1 MLNVLARDGAGRAGT
16 AQLGPRKLEIP
27 NLLWVDEE
35 LSGAEAGWTPLVARR
50 ENPDAV
56 LLVQTSFRN
65 AAPTPREGQL
75 LLERR
80 LAATPAMRQGRS
92 PLRSLAGQLA
102 VMEGAAALF
111 RNPRRFA
118 VAVAGARSESG
129 YGHLLYAPGLGEPA
143 HLAILAYAGIDLVD
157 AVPLSLAAAR
167 GRYLTAHGSF
177 AAASIANPECA
188 CPACGLASPAAFG
201 EAALRRHNQYA
212 ARQEI
217 GAVQNAIRNGRL
229 RELVEA
235 RVRSHPELT
244 ALLRRLDTQYDYF
257 EERVPIT
264 RREPLHATTKESL
277 QRPDV
282 LRFRRRVAER
292 YQPRSEA
299 PAVLLLPC
307 SHRKP
312 YSKSRTHRAFSDA
325 IWEAG
330 AATLVHEVIV
340 TSPLGIVPREL
351 ELTYPAAHYDV
362 PVTGEWDEE
371 EGRMIRDLLRGLLAK
386 KPGVQVISHLPKH
399 THDLIA
405 DLLPAG
411 TTVTCQGEDATKGP
425 EIARLGLALRDLRK
439 SHRARN
445 FGHVMR
451 ERLHGL
457 ATYQFG
463 SEASARLFEG
473 ATVDGKWPTGK
484 VMAGREQLA
493 MLPTE
498 RGLLSLTIAGAR
510 RVASTGSYV
519 VEIEDF
525 PITGS
530 IFAVGVKGADPQI
543 RVGDEVIVAHDGDV
557 RAVGVAAMTG
567 PEMKGL
573 KRGEAVRV
581 RHHV

>member
-1 MLNVLARDGAGRAGT
+1 MLSVHARDGAGRSGVAD
-16 AQLGPRKLEIP
+16 LGGRKLEFP

-35 LSGAEAGWTPLVARR
+35 LGSAEASWAPTISRK
-50 ENPDAV
+50 ENPGA
-56 LLVQTSFRN
+56 LILIQTSLRQKPP
-65 AAPTPREGQL
+65 APQGGQL

-80 LAATPAMRQGRS
+80 LGAMPAMNQGRS
-92 PLRSLAGQLA
+92 PLRSLAGQVA

-118 VAVAGARSESG
+118 AAIAHARREAG
-129 YGHLLYAPGLGEPA
+129 YGQLLYAPGLGDPA
-143 HLAILAYAGIDLVD
+143 HLAVLAYAGIDLADSVG
-157 AVPLSLAAAR
+157 LSLAAVQ
-167 GRYLTAHGSF
+167 GRFLTEHGSF
-177 AAASIANPECA
+177 PAASLASAQCM
-188 CPACGLASPAAFG
+188 CPACGFQAPATFD
-201 EAALRRHNQYA
+201 EATLRRHNQHA
-212 ARQEI
+212 ARQELGVI
-217 GAVQNAIRNGRL
+217 QNAIRHGRL

-244 ALLRRLDTQYDYF
+244 ALLRRLDAQYEHF

-264 RREPLHATTKESL
+264 RREPLYATTKESL
-277 QRPDV
+277 SRPDV

-292 YQPRSEA
+292 YQPKSEA
-299 PAVLLLPC
+299 PALLLLPC

-312 YSKSRTHRAFSDA
+312 YSKSRTHRAFNDA

-330 AATLVHEVIV
+330 AATLVQEVIV

-371 EGRMIRDLLRGLLAK
+371 EGRMIRDLLKGLLSK
-386 KPGVQVISHLPKH
+386 RPGVKVISHLPKH
-399 THDLIA
+399 THELVA
-405 DLLPAG
+405 DLLPSD
-411 TTVTCQGEDATKGP
+411 TTITCHGEDATKGA
-425 EIARLGLALRDLRK
+425 ELGRLGVALRDLRRG
-439 SHRARN
+439 HRPRS

-451 ERLHGL
+451 ERHHGL

-463 SEASARLFEG
+463 PDAANALMDG

-484 VMAGREQLA
+484 VMVGREQLA

-498 RGLLSLTIAGAR
+498 RGLLSLTLAGAR
-510 RVASTGSYV
+510 RIAATGAYV

-530 IFAVGVKGADPQI
+530 IFAVGVKDADPQI
-543 RVGDEVIVAHDGDV
+543 RVGDEVIVAHNGDV

-567 PEMKGL
+567 PEMTESE
-573 KRGEAVRV
+573 RGEAVKV

>member
-1 MLNVLARDGAGRAGT
+1 MLNVTARDGAGRSGT
-16 AQLGPRKLEIP
+16 AALGPRKLEFP

-35 LSGAEAGWTPLVARR
+35 LGASEANWAPTASRR
-50 ENPDAV
+50 ANPEAL

-65 AAPTPREGQL
+65 PPPHAAAGQL

-80 LAATPAMRQGRS
+80 LASTPAMNAGRS
-92 PLRSLAGQLA
+92 PLRSLNGQLA

-118 VAVAGARSESG
+118 AAIAHARRDAG
-129 YGHLLYAPGLGEPA
+129 YGQLLYAPGLGEPA
-143 HLAILAYAGIDLVD
+143 HLALLAYAGIDLAD
-157 AVPLSLAAAR
+157 GVPLSLAAAR
-167 GRYLTAHGSF
+167 GTFLTPHGAF
-177 AAASIANPECA
+177 PATSIRGAECA
-188 CPACGLASPAAFG
+188 CPACQFQAPTGFD
-201 EAALRRHNQYA
+201 EAQLRRHNQYV

-244 ALLRRLDTQYDYF
+244 ALLRRLDGQYDYF

-299 PAVLLLPC
+299 PALLLLPC

-312 YSKSRTHRAFSDA
+312 YSKSRTHRAFNDA

-340 TSPLGIVPREL
+340 TSPLGLVPREL

-399 THDLIA
+399 THDLVA

-425 EIARLGLALRDLRK
+425 ELARLGVALRDLRK
-439 SHRARN
+439 GHRPRN
-445 FGHVMR
+445 FANVMR

-463 SEASARLFEG
+463 SDAAERLFED

-484 VMAGREQLA
+484 VMSGREQLA

-510 RVASTGSYV
+510 RVASTGRYV

-530 IFAVGVKGADPQI
+530 IFAIGVKGTDPQI
-543 RVGDEVIVAHDGDV
+543 RVGDEVIVAHKGDV

-567 PEMKGL
+567 PEMTEM